1 MFDLINNLE
10 AFLIVVL
17 VVWLLNI
24 KFLDVSELTFSQPWL
39 HAEQLKHDHMFT
51 DFYMQ
56 LLVHVRVSTVID
68 LGAEKLWR
76 NKVLFHGILNNFCV
90 ASTCTVHL
98 FIKLFLAC
106 HLICNIKLPLF
117 LKNFWKSG
125 RMENNLGHVTMPW
138 WWSLHVSVIP
148 RAGSL
153 GLWPLLYSAMSHWL
167 KLERLNTVLPQAL
180 QDGFKYGTNH
190 PRPTP

>member
-1 MFDLINNLE
+1 
-10 AFLIVVL
+10 
-17 VVWLLNI
+17 
-24 KFLDVSELTFSQPWL
+24 
-39 HAEQLKHDHMFT
+39 MFT

-68 LGAEKLWR
+68 LGAEKLSR

-117 LKNFWKSG
+117 LKNFERAVVWKITLGMSQCRGGEACMSQWSQELARWGLGPCYIQPCPIG
-125 RMENNLGHVTMPW
+125 RNWRGWT
-138 WWSLHVSVIP
+138 
-148 RAGSL
+148 
-153 GLWPLLYSAMSHWL
+153 
-167 KLERLNTVLPQAL
+167 QCC
-180 QDGFKYGTNH
+180 
-190 PRPTP
+190 PRPSRMGLSMGPIIPDPPHRNRSWSWKPGTFSFLVSWPYSCISAALWWPGVECNIDIHCS

>member
-1 MFDLINNLE
+1 
-10 AFLIVVL
+10 
-17 VVWLLNI
+17 
-24 KFLDVSELTFSQPWL
+24 
-39 HAEQLKHDHMFT
+39 
-51 DFYMQ
+51 MQ
-56 LLVHVRVSTVID
+56 VLVHVRVSTVID

-148 RAGSL
+148 RTGSL
-153 GLWPLLYSAMSHWL
+153 GPGPCYIQPCPIGWNWRGWTQYC
-167 KLERLNTVLPQAL
+167 
-180 QDGFKYGTNH
+180 
-190 PRPTP
+190 PRPSRMGLSMGPIIPGPPHRNRSWSWKPGTFSFLVSWPYSWVIAALWWLRVQCNIDIHCS